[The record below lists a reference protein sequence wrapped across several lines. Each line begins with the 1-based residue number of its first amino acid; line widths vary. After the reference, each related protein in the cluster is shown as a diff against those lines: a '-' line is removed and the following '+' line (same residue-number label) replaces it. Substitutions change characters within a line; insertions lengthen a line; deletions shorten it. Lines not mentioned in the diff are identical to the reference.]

1 MAKYTNPLEQGR
13 VAAPCSADWNRMS
26 GNDRVRFCDRCNL
39 NVYNLSEMSK
49 RDAEA
54 LIRRTEGRLCV
65 RFYRRTDGTI
75 LTDNCP
81 VGLRAIKR
89 RISRIAST
97 ALSAVLSFFAGTSI
111 YGFFGEKEAFVQPER
126 VEMMGTTPLPAIET
140 KPYLQP
146 AVEYEWFGPGKMA
159 VPMGR
164 LERYPRGTKKV
175 K

>member
-1 MAKYTNPLEQGR
+1 MANYTNPLEHVR
-13 VAAPCSADWNRMS
+13 IAAPCSADWNHMR
-26 GNDRVRFCDRCNL
+26 GNNRVRFCDRCNL

-54 LIRRTEGRLCV
+54 LIQRTEGRLCV

-81 VGLRAIKR
+81 VGLRAIER
-89 RISRIAST
+89 RISRMAST
-97 ALSAVLSFFAGTSI
+97 ALSAALGFFAGTGI
-111 YGFFGEKEAFVQPER
+111 YSFFGEKEAFVQPER
-126 VEMMGTTPLPAIET
+126 VEMMGTTTLPVIET

-146 AVEYEWFGPGKMA
+146 AVKYGWANGAVATIGKVA
-159 VPMGR
+159 
-164 LERYPRGTKKV
+164 LYPKDTKKV

>member
-1 MAKYTNPLEQGR
+1 MAKYTNPLEHVR
-13 VAAPCSADWNRMS
+13 VAAPRSADWNRMR
-26 GNDRVRFCDRCNL
+26 GDNRVRFCDRCNL
-39 NVYNLSEMSK
+39 NVYNLSEMSQ

-89 RISRIAST
+89 RISRMATT
-97 ALSAVLSFFAGTSI
+97 ALSAALGFFAGTGI
-111 YGFFGEKEAFVQPER
+111 YSFLGEKEVFVQPER
-126 VEMMGTTPLPAIET
+126 VEVMGLLPTIET

-146 AVEYEWFGPGKMA
+146 AVEYGWVAGKMA

-164 LERYPRGTKKV
+164 LERYPRDKKR
-175 K
+175 